1 MRSRDAG
8 VVNVAQV
15 IPCNL
20 KLASSSP
27 LNLPMIPA
35 YRTIMDERDDVGL
48 QGTIETLPASDVLG
62 ALCAHGS
69 TGVLEMRGDTGR
81 LSLSLLGGFLV
92 AGDMERLFGSPKDRS
107 ALTLRLVDVLCS
119 MLRVE
124 SGSYE
129 FRDGAIERPSEARID
144 LHDVLSRAVAVT
156 ESLRALGSSV
166 PSLDAIPILIESDE
180 DAPITLNRSMLRL
193 VSHVDEIMSIAQI
206 AELIG
211 LSAYEAAVPIA
222 ELIDL
227 GILGSFLPDA
237 LSGEHAAP
245 LGTRSGVPSANS
257 SSSIAE
263 ATRDSVELAASLVE
277 AHRSPYSDA
286 AEQALADL
294 AGGDESIEQSFDSAL
309 NSDESE
315 MPHDMENSMSG
326 DELMEMDVYA
336 PDELNALL
344 SEASEMSGAWVAGD
358 GEEGDGE
365 EGDDELS
372 GDLQQTTITAD
383 RGALLRLFSGLR
395 TDHG

>member
-1 MRSRDAG
+1 
-8 VVNVAQV
+8 
-15 IPCNL
+15 
-20 KLASSSP
+20 
-27 LNLPMIPA
+27 
-35 YRTIMDERDDVGL
+35 MDERDDVGL

-92 AGDMERLFGSPKDRS
+92 AGDMERLFGSPKDS
-107 ALTLRLVDVLCS
+107 GALTLRLVDVLCS
-119 MLRVE
+119 MLRIE

-156 ESLRALGSSV
+156 DALKALGSSA
-166 PSLDAIPILIESDE
+166 PSFDAIPILIESDE

-193 VSHVDEIMSIAQI
+193 VSHVDESMSIAQI
-206 AELIG
+206 AEVIG

-222 ELIDL
+222 ELIGL
-227 GILGSFLPDA
+227 GILGSFVPDA
-237 LSGEHAAP
+237 LSGDALTSGEYGAP
-245 LGTRSGVPSANS
+245 SGKPSANL

-294 AGGDESIEQSFDSAL
+294 AGGDESIKQSSDSAL
-309 NSDESE
+309 NSHESQ
-315 MPHDMENSMSG
+315 MPHDMESSISG
-326 DELMEMDVYA
+326 DEVLEMDVYA

-344 SEASEMSGAWVAGD
+344 GEASEISGAWV
-358 GEEGDGE
+358 EGDGV

>member
-1 MRSRDAG
+1 
-8 VVNVAQV
+8 
-15 IPCNL
+15 
-20 KLASSSP
+20 
-27 LNLPMIPA
+27 
-35 YRTIMDERDDVGL
+35 MDERDDVGL

-92 AGDMERLFGSPKDRS
+92 AGDMERLFGSPKDRG

-119 MLRVE
+119 MLRIE

-144 LHDVLSRAVAVT
+144 LHDVLPRAVAVT
-156 ESLRALGSSV
+156 DALKALGSSA
-166 PSLDAIPILIESDE
+166 PSFDAIPILIESNE
-180 DAPITLNRSMLRL
+180 DAPITLTRSMLRL
-193 VSHVDEIMSIAQI
+193 VSHVDESMSVAQI
-206 AELIG
+206 AEVIG

-222 ELIDL
+222 ELIGL
-227 GILGSFLPDA
+227 GILGFSQSESRYEMRIA
-237 LSGEHAAP
+237 
-245 LGTRSGVPSANS
+245 PSAILDS
-257 SSSIAE
+257 RIAE

-286 AEQALADL
+286 AEKALADL
-294 AGGDESIEQSFDSAL
+294 AGGDESIEQSFNSAS
-309 NSDESE
+309 NNDE
-315 MPHDMENSMSG
+315 PPVPQDMEHSISHAEVAEMGEVSG
-326 DELMEMDVYA
+326 PE
-336 PDELNALL
+336 
-344 SEASEMSGAWVAGD
+344 
-358 GEEGDGE
+358 EEGA
-365 EGDDELS
+365 DELS